1 MNVKQKP
8 TSTIIAGTMFLI
20 CFLVGSNSVGD
31 KFHIVRYIAISL
43 CMSLIF
49 SYYVFTTKKIVV
61 SNTKLFYITLIFIL
75 LSGQSMIWATDFG
88 EAVFA
93 FSKYIITFLTALV
106 FYNMFQHDKIATKKM
121 ICFASCAILVVY
133 LIVTFIQII
142 KIQDNSFEQ
151 LYNVTGMSGHKNMLS
166 LMFFCPVGI
175 FACLINRAEKQ
186 NIQDFDGGSVC
197 YCIDNHRVSQIT
209 SCDVKYDYGCGFS
222 WSYFVFKKKKI

>member
-8 TSTIIAGTMFLI
+8 TSAIIAGTMFLI

-43 CMSLIF
+43 CLTAIF
-49 SYYVFTTKKIVV
+49 LYYVFTTKKIVV
-61 SNTKLFYITLIFIL
+61 PNTKLFYIALIFIF
-75 LSGQSMIWATDFG
+75 LSGLSMIWATDFG

-106 FYNMFQHDKIATKKM
+106 FYNMLQHDKIVTKKM

-166 LMFFCPVGI
+166 LMFFVLSAYSLTSLTEQKNKTFRILTVVLCAI
-175 FACLINRAEKQ
+175 ALITIVFLKSRAVMLS
-186 NIQDFDGGSVC
+186 IL
-197 YCIDNHRVSQIT
+197 
-209 SCDVKYDYGCGFS
+209 
-222 WSYFVFKKKKI
+222 